1 MMQEDSLGR
10 RMPDPLTGSVA
21 PALIVAVFA
30 VAFMIPGLL
39 GSYEVEIAYRL
50 MLYIS
55 LAEAWNLLAGYG
67 GLVSLG
73 SAAFVGVG
81 AYAFTG
87 ALNVFGVPP
96 IAGLL
101 LAGLAGGA
109 LAVLVSPAVFRMRGL
124 YFTVGTLA
132 LGEALRLFM
141 VNVPWFG
148 GSRGLFLDAD
158 FPSREA
164 LFWWALGLLAL
175 TQLLVTAYTR
185 SRLSIILRSV
195 RDDEDAAAQLGVRI
209 YRVKLMAFVVASM
222 LMGMGGG
229 LQAYKLGAVEP
240 YGMFGLP
247 WSIDI
252 LSMVVIGG
260 LGLRY
265 GALVGAVFVIV
276 LAELLADYPEA
287 HIVVTG
293 LVLVLV
299 VRFAP
304 RGICGLVLDTWN
316 RRRSAGR
323 GHEPEVQS

>member
-1 MMQEDSLGR
+1 MAHNARSGRSDSH
-10 RMPDPLTGSVA
+10 PLLIWIA
-21 PALIVAVFA
+21 PALIVAVFL
-30 VAFMIPGLL
+30 VAFLVPGLL
-39 GSYEVEIAYRL
+39 GRYETEIAFRL
-50 MLYIS
+50 MLFIA

-81 AYAFTG
+81 AYVFTG
-87 ALNVFGVPP
+87 ALNHLGVPP
-96 IAGLL
+96 AVGLL
-101 LAGLAGGA
+101 AGGLAGGV
-109 LAVLVSPAVFRMRGL
+109 LAVVVSPAVFRMRGL

-148 GSRGLFLDAD
+148 GSRGLFLDAE
-158 FPSREA
+158 FPTREG
-164 LFWWALGLLAL
+164 LSLWALGLLAL
-175 TQLLVTAYTR
+175 AELLVTTYTR

-195 RDDEDAAAQLGVRI
+195 RDDEDAASQLGVRI
-209 YRVKLMAFVVASM
+209 FRVKLMAFVIASV

-252 LSMVVIGG
+252 LAMVVIGG

-265 GALVGAVFVIV
+265 GAVVGAVFVIA
-276 LAELLADYPEA
+276 LAELLADYPEI

-293 LVLVLV
+293 VVLILV

-304 RGICGLVLDTWN
+304 RGICGLIAGIW
-316 RRRSAGR
+316 RRSRTTAQEREREAGA
-323 GHEPEVQS
+323 

>member
-1 MMQEDSLGR
+1 
-10 RMPDPLTGSVA
+10 MPTSKAAVPSNDNLLVGWIA
-21 PALIVAVFA
+21 PALIPAVFA
-30 VAFMIPGLL
+30 LAFLVPGLL
-39 GSYEVEIAYRL
+39 GRYETEIAFRL
-50 MLYIS
+50 MLYIA

-73 SAAFVGVG
+73 SAAFVGAG
-81 AYAFTG
+81 AYVFTG
-87 ALNVFGVPP
+87 VLNYLGLPPAVGLALG
-96 IAGLL
+96 
-101 LAGLAGGA
+101 GLAGSV
-109 LAVLVSPAVFRMRGL
+109 LAAMISPAVFRMRGL

-148 GSRGLFLDAD
+148 GSRGLFLDAE

-164 LFWWALGLLAL
+164 LFLWALGLLTLA
-175 TQLLVTAYTR
+175 QFVVTAYTR

-195 RDDEDAAAQLGVRI
+195 RDDEDAAAQLGVRVFQ
-209 YRVKLMAFVVASM
+209 VKLLVFVVASA

-252 LSMVVIGG
+252 LAMVVIGG
-260 LGLRY
+260 LGRRY
-265 GALVGAVFVIV
+265 GAVVGAIFVIA
-276 LAELLADYPEA
+276 LAEVLSDYPEI

-293 LVLVLV
+293 VVLVLV

-304 RGICGLVLDTWN
+304 YGICGLATDVW
-316 RRRSAGR
+316 RSTRNATAHR
-323 GHEPEVQS
+323 KQETNA